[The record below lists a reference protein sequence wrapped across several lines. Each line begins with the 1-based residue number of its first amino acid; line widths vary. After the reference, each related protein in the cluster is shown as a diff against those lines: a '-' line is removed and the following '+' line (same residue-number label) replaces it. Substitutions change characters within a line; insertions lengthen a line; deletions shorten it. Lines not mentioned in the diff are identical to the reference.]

1 MGLMHYEVIDN
12 EQTAEVEIGQSQVV
26 DQDQNSRG
34 RSGILP
40 LTKDRT
46 VENEMGTVQWLTMDR
61 SVEAE
66 MGY

>member
-12 EQTAEVEIGQSQVV
+12 EQTAEVEIGHSQVV

-46 VENEMGTVQWLTMDR
+46 VEVDL
-61 SVEAE
+61 
-66 MGY
+66 GYCR